1 MDHSVTPLRVGALV
15 QARLGSTRLPGK
27 VLLPLPLHDS
37 TSVLARVLARASRAA
52 SLHTVV
58 VATTDQ
64 PVDDALAAA
73 AQALGGPVFRGDEQ
87 DVLRRF
93 AEAAAAHQL
102 DVVVRLTA
110 DNPAIDP
117 HYIDAAVQAH
127 LAAGADYT
135 LTTGLPVGTNLEVM
149 GRTALAAAHAQARQ
163 PDEREH
169 VTPYLRRHPERF
181 RLHTLPLAVPPA
193 LAACRLTLDYPSD
206 YALQHLLYTR
216 LPADFGLTDVAELL
230 AEHPWLR
237 HINDQ
242 NEQVRV

>member
-1 MDHSVTPLRVGALV
+1 MDYSVTPPRVGALV

-27 VLLPLPLHDS
+27 ALLPLPLHTS
-37 TSVLARVLARASRAA
+37 TSVLAQVLRRASRA
-52 SLHTVV
+52 SGLHTVI

-64 PVDDALAAA
+64 PTDDALAAA
-73 AQALGGPVFRGDEQ
+73 AEALGYPVFRGDEQ

-93 AEAAAAHQL
+93 TEAAAAHQL

-117 HYIDAAVQAH
+117 HYIGAAVRAH
-127 LAAGADYT
+127 QAAGADYT
-135 LTTGLPVGTNLEVM
+135 LTTGLPLGTNLEVI
-149 GRTALAAAHAQARQ
+149 GRAALDAAHAQAAQ

-169 VTPYLRRHPERF
+169 VTPYLRRHPELF
-181 RLHTLPLAVPPA
+181 RLQELPLPVPPA

-206 YALQHLLYTR
+206 YALQHLLYTQ
-216 LPADFGLTDVAELL
+216 LPPDFGLTDVARLL

-242 NEQVRV
+242 NEQIRV